1 VKRTLLCLLIGSA
14 CSAHHAITP
23 AAPIAAG
30 VTISLYSN
38 GDPSTAYGVVD
49 DRRWVELAGTE
60 LALEQIDPGASLASL
75 VIEPL
80 DAAPLA
86 IVRCS
91 REALPLQPPPA
102 AKPAP
107 ATERRTPTAT
117 DALRVIRARI
127 RDTAASEPKVRSG
140 PIVVELPD
148 LPQPPGTLHV
158 IATVRCTVAGAPGR
172 HLVRILYVS
181 HSLGYRAQHHISMTA
196 PDRAHVTT
204 RYAFPTPA
212 WHEHA
217 EVTVLDGVPGGE
229 KLPTELAH
237 GAVALDGSIAI
248 LEPPPRD
255 VVASLRRIYDG
266 AVATPGVDVADS
278 LWNAESTHAV
288 WVWLE
293 LHAALAPGPVRA
305 HVELAGEPVRDLE
318 LPASLRDVH
327 PDPRG
332 EVVRLPLWLDSSLA
346 GSRLRFADP
355 TIDADATTSER
366 LMLSISNL
374 GDLPR
379 EVWVEEHVR
388 PARHRKIERAW
399 PQRPTANG
407 DVVREK
413 LEVRPHA
420 IARVGYTVTYEF

>member
-1 VKRTLLCLLIGSA
+1 MSRAKALLEA
-14 CSAHHAITP
+14 RKAID
-23 AAPIAAG
+23 AR
-30 VTISLYSN
+30 L
-38 GDPSTAYGVVD
+38 
-49 DRRWVELAGTE
+49 R
-60 LALEQIDPGASLASL
+60 ALRD
-75 VIEPL
+75 
-80 DAAPLA
+80 
-86 IVRCS
+86 
-91 REALPLQPPPA
+91 PPP
-102 AKPAP
+102 PP
-107 ATERRTPTAT
+107 PRE
-117 DALRVIRARI
+117 
-127 RDTAASEPKVRSG
+127 
-140 PIVVELPD
+140 IVVSLPD
-148 LPQPPGTLHV
+148 LPVPATPV
-158 IATVRCTVAGAPGR
+158 VSATVRCTVRAAPGR

-181 HSLGYRAQHHISMTA
+181 RSLGYRTQHDIAMTA
-196 PDRAHVTT
+196 PDRAHVAT
-204 RYAFPTPA
+204 RYAFTTPA

-248 LEPPPRD
+248 LEAPPRELA
-255 VVASLRRIYDG
+255 ASLRRIYDG
-266 AVATPGVDVADS
+266 AVASPGVDVADPA
-278 LWNAESTHAV
+278 WNAESTHAV

-293 LHAALAPGPVRA
+293 LHAQLAPGPVRA

-318 LPASLRDVH
+318 LPASLRAVH
-327 PDPRG
+327 G
-332 EVVRLPLWLDSSLA
+332 EIVRLPLWLDATLA

-374 GDLPR
+374 GDVPR

-399 PQRPTANG
+399 PHQPTANG

-413 LEVRPHA
+413 LEVKPHA

>member
-1 VKRTLLCLLIGSA
+1 MKRALLCLLIGSA
-14 CSAHHAITP
+14 CSAHHVN
-23 AAPIAAG
+23 APMAPVAAG

-38 GDPSTAYGVVD
+38 GDASSAYGVVD
-49 DRRWVELAGTE
+49 DRRWVTLAGDE

-86 IVRCS
+86 IERCA
-91 REALPLQPPPA
+91 REALPLAPVPPPPA
-102 AKPAP
+102 AKKPVP
-107 ATERRTPTAT
+107 KL
-117 DALRVIRARI
+117 AL
-127 RDTAASEPKVRSG
+127 DAASRRHQLEMRLFRLGVAARP
-140 PIVVELPD
+140 PD
-148 LPQPPGTLHV
+148 LPPTTKVAPAEEPAKSDLRVT
-158 IATVRCTVAGAPGR
+158 ATVRCTVKAAPGR

-181 HSLGYRAQHHISMTA
+181 HSLGYRAQHDITMTA
-196 PDRAHVTT
+196 PDRAHVAT
-204 RYAFPTPA
+204 RYAFTTPA

-217 EVTVLDGVPGGE
+217 DVTVLDGVPGGD
-229 KLPTELAH
+229 KVPTPLAR

-248 LEPPPRD
+248 LEAPPRD
-255 VVASLRRIYDG
+255 LVASLRRIYNG
-266 AVATPGVDVADS
+266 AVATPGVDVADPA
-278 LWNAESTHAV
+278 WNAESTHAV

-293 LHAALAPGPVRA
+293 LRVQLAPGPVRA

-318 LPASLRDVH
+318 LPGSLRDVH
-327 PDPRG
+327 GDL
-332 EVVRLPLWLDSSLA
+332 VRLPLWLDSSLA

-374 GDLPR
+374 GDVPR

-399 PQRPTANG
+399 PERPSASG

-413 LEVRPHA
+413 LEVKPHA

>member
-1 VKRTLLCLLIGSA
+1 VKRALLCLLA
-14 CSAHHAITP
+14 CSACGAHHAD
-23 AAPIAAG
+23 APKAPVAAG
-30 VTISLYSN
+30 VTINLYSN
-38 GDPSTAYGVVD
+38 GDSSTAYGVVD
-49 DRRWVELAGTE
+49 DRRWVTLGGNE

-80 DAAPLA
+80 DATPLA
-86 IVRCS
+86 IERCA
-91 REALPLQPPPA
+91 REALPVPPPPPA
-102 AKPAP
+102 APAKPAP
-107 ATERRTPTAT
+107 RSKL
-117 DALRVIRARI
+117 DAAGRQHQLQIRLWRLGVAAR
-127 RDTAASEPKVRSG
+127 P
-140 PIVVELPD
+140 PD
-148 LPQPPGTLHV
+148 LPASTPAAAPAPAEELAPRSDLRVT
-158 IATVRCTVAGAPGR
+158 ATVRCTVRAAPGR

-181 HSLGYRAQHHISMTA
+181 HSLGYRAQHDIAMTA

-204 RYAFPTPA
+204 RYAFATPA

-248 LEPPPRD
+248 LEAPPRD
-255 VVASLRRIYDG
+255 LVASLRRIYNG
-266 AVATPGVDVADS
+266 AVATPGVDVADPA
-278 LWNAESTHAV
+278 WNAESTHAV

-293 LHAALAPGPVRA
+293 LHAPLAPGPVRA

-327 PDPRG
+327 GD
-332 EVVRLPLWLDSSLA
+332 VVRLPLWLDSSLA

-355 TIDADATTSER
+355 TIDADASTSER

-374 GDLPR
+374 GDVPR

-399 PQRPTANG
+399 PQRPSASG
-407 DVVREK
+407 DLVREK
-413 LEVRPHA
+413 LEVKPHA